1 MVFCGHMQVSHLWV
15 AFSLQYV
22 FPRLE
27 AKPHLKLQT
36 FMRPSLLK
44 TRQNT
49 RRRHRISCG
58 K

>member
-36 FMRPSLLK
+36 FMSLPK